1 MGLGVWYTSPYGY
14 DPIHFGYA
22 MGSFTTHST
31 GSLAAA
37 APSLERGRLLGW
49 AAGSAVGSAAA
60 ASVVVAAGP
69 GSRRRRANH
78 RSGLW
83 QADADD

>member
-37 APSLERGRLLGW
+37 APSSSGG
-49 AAGSAVGSAAA
+49 ASSGGSGFSGGFSGGGFGGGGGGS
-60 ASVVVAAGP
+60 
-69 GSRRRRANH
+69 
-78 RSGLW
+78 W
-83 QADADD
+83 